1 MGRDVGIH
9 ITKIIH
15 RGFGFC
21 FCSFVPSS
29 IQLIKTQFL
38 LGIRPLGA
46 GIELNAVK
54 RSAGELYTSKAKT

>member
-9 ITKIIH
+9 ITKIL
-15 RGFGFC
+15 GFGFC

-54 RSAGELYTSKAKT
+54 RSAGELDASKAKT